1 MFDDDKMFSDVL
13 RDAMD
18 DAGIVGN
25 KRLETFLC
33 DEGITDIDR
42 KRIGEYL
49 SGHTVPRYE
58 RAARLL
64 RFFGIEPDTESLSA
78 LLVRSREKIKESGNG
93 EMRNWG
99 FNKTITIFFRKL
111 LRGYTSEEAELIL
124 HQRIEEL
131 FGDESCFSA
140 YVTNLIAKDL
150 SEYLLKK
157 DDIERNR
164 ELNG

>member
-1 MFDDDKMFSDVL
+1 
-13 RDAMD
+13 MD

-25 KRLETFLC
+25 KRLENFLF
-33 DEGITDIDR
+33 DAGITDINR

-49 SGHTVPRYE
+49 GGKTVPRYE
-58 RAARLL
+58 RAENLL
-64 RFFGIEPDTESLSA
+64 RFFGIECDSKSLSS
-78 LLVRSREKIKESGNG
+78 LLERSREKIKESGNG
-93 EMRNWG
+93 EMRDWG

-111 LRGYTSEEAELIL
+111 LRGYTSGEAELIL

-131 FGDESCFSA
+131 FGDETCFSA
-140 YVTNLIAKDL
+140 YVSELISKDL

-157 DDIERNR
+157 DDIERND